1 MSNTIKTIE
10 ALVARV
16 EELETRVTFQQETI
30 DSLNQIVTDQW
41 KLIDKADKKIS
52 SLDDQLYEL
61 EQAGGSA
68 PVHQKPPHY

>member
-1 MSNTIKTIE
+1 
-10 ALVARV
+10 VARV

-61 EQAGGSA
+61 EQE
-68 PVHQKPPHY
+68 PPHY